1 MRNRAFLA
9 RFLLYLNH
17 DILAFRKQHSD
28 NPGFEAI
35 MKKNIVKNTGIRLLI
50 DRYKKKFRISENLK
64 YYSREDYQ
72 SAEKKFLKYAL
83 QKGKV

>member
-1 MRNRAFLA
+1 
-9 RFLLYLNH
+9 
-17 DILAFRKQHSD
+17 
-28 NPGFEAI
+28 